1 MIRTL
6 AVAFA
11 ALSLSVP
18 AMAQQTLTLE
28 RIFGNPPLAGPT
40 PRLLKLSPDGRW
52 LTSLRNR
59 PDEKER
65 FDLWALDTATGAE
78 RMLVD
83 SKAFGTGAALSEAER
98 MQRERARIA
107 DQKGI
112 VAYDWSADSQS
123 LLVPLDGDL
132 FLASLAG
139 KV

>member
-1 MIRTL
+1 MICTF

-83 SKAFGTGAALSEAER
+83 SKGSRNPDESPIETTFFSHAFERRPGANRTGRGSACAAPSRLDS
-98 MQRERARIA
+98 
-107 DQKGI
+107 K
-112 VAYDWSADSQS
+112 VAAASSS
-123 LLVPLDGDL
+123 LIRFDE
-132 FLASLAG
+132 
-139 KV
+139 